1 MSLPCKKK
9 KVFLTP
15 ERDIVSRPSGRVGS
29 SGEHSALPQAPRDG
43 QICPLPP
50 YTPHSLPPP
59 FSPLEILFHSFPKNP
74 SLSITN
80 VELLENSVA
89 PWDRV

>member
-1 MSLPCKKK
+1 MGS
-9 KVFLTP
+9 TP
-15 ERDIVSRPSGRVGS
+15 PSPRPLETGR
-29 SGEHSALPQAPRDG
+29 SAPP
-43 QICPLPP
+43 PP

-89 PWDRV
+89 PWDRVWGVL